1 MKMSRRNFVEMMGA
15 AGGAAL
21 LTACGGNNGGSAATT
36 SAASTGAAPAGAAF
50 KIGGIGPITGAAA
63 IYGNATKFGA
73 QVAVDEVNAAGK
85 IAMELKWEDDE
96 HDAEKAVNAYNNLKD
111 WGMQILVGT
120 TTTTPCVAVS
130 AESHNDRIF
139 ELTPSASS
147 ADVIGGEGSNEP
159 RKDNVFQMCFTDPNQ
174 GIASAE
180 YIAKQKL
187 GTKIAVIYNNAD
199 PYSTGIYNK
208 FKSEADTQGLAIVST
223 QTFTDESATDFTAQL
238 NDAKNAG
245 ADLVFLPIYYTPASI
260 ILKQAHDMGYAPKF
274 FGVDGMDGI
283 LTLEGFD
290 TSLAE
295 GVMLLTP
302 FVASADDEATKKF
315 VEAYK
320 KASGSTDDPNQFAAD
335 AYDCVI
341 AIAAA
346 IEAAKLDP
354 SAKAADLCEALIKQ
368 FTDSSFK
375 VAGLTGEAT
384 WSASGE
390 VSKTPKGMVIQKG
403 VYVAME

>member
-1 MKMSRRNFVEMMGA
+1 
-15 AGGAAL
+15 
-21 LTACGGNNGGSAATT
+21 
-36 SAASTGAAPAGAAF
+36 
-50 KIGGIGPITGAAA
+50 
-63 IYGNATKFGA
+63 
-73 QVAVDEVNAAGK
+73 
-85 IAMELKWEDDE
+85 
-96 HDAEKAVNAYNNLKD
+96 
-111 WGMQILVGT
+111 
-120 TTTTPCVAVS
+120 
-130 AESHNDRIF
+130 
-139 ELTPSASS
+139 
-147 ADVIGGEGSNEP
+147 
-159 RKDNVFQMCFTDPNQ
+159 
-174 GIASAE
+174 
-180 YIAKQKL
+180 
-187 GTKIAVIYNNAD
+187 
-199 PYSTGIYNK
+199 
-208 FKSEADTQGLAIVST
+208 
-223 QTFTDESATDFTAQL
+223 
-238 NDAKNAG
+238 
-245 ADLVFLPIYYTPASI
+245 
-260 ILKQAHDMGYAPKF
+260 
-274 FGVDGMDGI
+274 
-283 LTLEGFD
+283 
-290 TSLAE
+290 
-295 GVMLLTP
+295 MLLTP